1 VNLFS
6 TNLLLHTLKG
16 IVEEIEQVDPNHP
29 ALVQLKRT
37 IVEKSGELILL
48 GSVEDERARIAGTP

>member
-1 VNLFS
+1 
-6 TNLLLHTLKG
+6 
-16 IVEEIEQVDPNHP
+16 
-29 ALVQLKRT
+29 VQLKRT